1 VDAATETAP
10 ARARMT
16 ARRRQRL
23 ARGVQYAVILAV
35 VAALAAVADWDRIAA
50 SFFQLDIAADMFPAV
65 WTSFWNTIV
74 YTVLAFAFGMVV
86 GVPIALMRVSAF
98 GPYRWFATAYVEV
111 FRGLPALLVLFLV
124 GFGVPQAF
132 PGIQYPGGVYGQ
144 VAIGLGLT
152 SSAYIAESVRAG
164 IQAVPK
170 GQVEAAR
177 SLGMSH
183 TRTMVTVVL
192 PQALRIVVPPLTN
205 ELVML
210 TKDSSLVFVLGVT
223 TATMELSK
231 FARNELTDTANATP
245 LLVGGLLYLLLTIP
259 LGLLARRLEN
269 REDKR

>member
-1 VDAATETAP
+1 MDTASEAAP
-10 ARARMT
+10 ARGRMT
-16 ARRRQRL
+16 ARRRRRL
-23 ARGVQYAVILAV
+23 VRGVQYAVIAV
-35 VAALAAVADWDRIAA
+35 VVALLAAVADWDRIAQ
-50 SFFQLDIAADMFPAV
+50 SFLQFDIAADMFPAV
-65 WTSFWNTIV
+65 WIPFWNTIV
-74 YTVLAFAFGMVV
+74 YTVLAFVFGMVV
-86 GVPIALMRVSAF
+86 GVPIALMRVSTFA
-98 GPYRWFATAYVEV
+98 PYRWFATAYVEV

-170 GQVEAAR
+170 GQVEASR

-223 TATMELSK
+223 ASTMELSK

-269 REDKR
+269 REDQR

>member
-1 VDAATETAP
+1 VDADTETP
-10 ARARMT
+10 DRRMT
-16 ARRRQRL
+16 PRQRQRL
-23 ARGVQYAVILAV
+23 SRTIQYVVLAAVVITLAV
-35 VAALAAVADWDRIAA
+35 VADWGRIAD
-50 SFFQLDIAADMFPAV
+50 SFFQLDIAAAMFPAV
-65 WTSFWNTIV
+65 WTPFWNTIV
-74 YTVLAFAFGMVV
+74 YTALAFVFGMVV

-183 TRTMVTVVL
+183 TRTMITVVL
-192 PQALRIVVPPLTN
+192 PQALRIVIPPLTN

-223 TATMELSK
+223 TSTMELSK
-231 FARNELTDTANATP
+231 FARNELTSEANATP

-259 LGLLARRLEN
+259 LGLLARRLE
-269 REDKR
+269 KRGEPR

>member
-1 VDAATETAP
+1 VSTETEAP
-10 ARARMT
+10 ERRMT
-16 ARRRQRL
+16 PKQRLRL
-23 ARGVQYAVILAV
+23 ARAIQYVVLAAV
-35 VAALAAVADWDRIAA
+35 VAVLAAVADWGRIAD
-50 SFFQLDIAADMFPAV
+50 SFFQIDLAVAMFPAV
-65 WTSFWNTIV
+65 WTPFWNTIV
-74 YTVLAFAFGMVV
+74 YTLLAFVFGMIV
-86 GVPIALMRVSAF
+86 GVPIALMRVSTF
-98 GPYRWFATAYVEV
+98 GPYRWFARVYVEI

-170 GQVEAAR
+170 GQIEAAR

-183 TRTMVTVVL
+183 TRTMITVVL
-192 PQALRIVVPPLTN
+192 PQALRIVIPPLTN

-223 TATMELSK
+223 TATMELTK
-231 FARNELTDTANATP
+231 FARNEQTDNANATP
-245 LLVGGLLYLLLTIP
+245 LLVGGLLYLLLTVP
-259 LGLLARRLEN
+259 LSILARRLE
-269 REDKR
+269 KRGEAR

>member
-1 VDAATETAP
+1 MTP
-10 ARARMT
+10 RQRRRIARAI
-16 ARRRQRL
+16 
-23 ARGVQYAVILAV
+23 QYAVIAAVLIALAV
-35 VAALAAVADWDRIAA
+35 VADWGRIVDSFLQADVAAE
-50 SFFQLDIAADMFPAV
+50 MFPEV
-65 WTSFWNTIV
+65 WTAFGNTIV
-74 YTVLAFAFGMVV
+74 YTLLAFAFGMVV
-86 GVPIALMRVSAF
+86 GVPVALMRVSEF
-98 GPYRWFATAYVEV
+98 GPYRWAATVYVEI

-144 VAIGLGLT
+144 VALGLGLT

-170 GQVEAAR
+170 GQIEAAR

-192 PQALRIVVPPLTN
+192 PQALRIVIPPLTN

-231 FARNELTDTANATP
+231 FARNELTSTANATP
-245 LLVGGLLYLLLTIP
+245 LLVGGLLYLLLTVP
-259 LGLLARRLEN
+259 LSALARRLE
-269 REDKR
+269 KRGESR

>member
-1 VDAATETAP
+1 VAPRTEPRLTP
-10 ARARMT
+10 RQ
-16 ARRRQRL
+16 RRRISR
-23 ARGVQYAVILAV
+23 AVQYAV
-35 VAALAAVADWDRIAA
+35 LAAVVVTLAVLADWEQIVA
-50 SFFQLDIAADMFPAV
+50 SFFQFDIAAGMFPAV
-65 WTSFWNTIV
+65 WTAFWNTIV
-74 YTVLAFAFGMVV
+74 YTVLAFVFGMVV

-98 GPYRWFATAYVEV
+98 APYRWFAAGYVEV

-132 PGIQYPGGVYGQ
+132 PGLQYPGGVYGQ

-164 IQAVPK
+164 IQAVPR

-231 FARNELTDTANATP
+231 FARNELTANANATP
-245 LLVGGLLYLLLTIP
+245 LLVGGLLYLLLTVP
-259 LGLLARRLEN
+259 LSALARRLE
-269 REDKR
+269 KRGDAR